1 LLQLPLGLI
10 HLRPNQSA
18 ETAGI
23 PRACE
28 HVGLSQLGS
37 IEYFRREFPLT
48 PDEAFLASQFDSF
61 ITSDL
66 VMAARKTTDI
76 EPYGPL

>member
-1 LLQLPLGLI
+1 
-10 HLRPNQSA
+10 
-18 ETAGI
+18 
-23 PRACE
+23 
-28 HVGLSQLGS
+28 VGLSQLGS